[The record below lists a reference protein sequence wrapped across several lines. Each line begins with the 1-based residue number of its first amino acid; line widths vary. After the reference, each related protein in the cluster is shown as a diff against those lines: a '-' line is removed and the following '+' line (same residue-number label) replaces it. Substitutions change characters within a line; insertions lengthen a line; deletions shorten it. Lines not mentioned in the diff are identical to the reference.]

1 MISSLRKF
9 SSSIYAKILFGIIII
24 PFVFW
29 GMGSSFV
36 GGNKNIVLSIDK
48 EKYSTQ
54 DFVNFIRRFS
64 SPNQKITADQI
75 EEILTIYIGD
85 KLIEKEADYFKIKLS
100 DNSLGKLV
108 KNQKDFKRD
117 DEFSRI
123 EYEKFLLEKNIP
135 AVVFEASLSS
145 QEKKKQLFDFIGN
158 GITPSK
164 FLVNL
169 AYDKIN
175 QRRAIELINLND
187 IFKKQINFSE
197 YEIKTYFEENIKKYT
212 EIYKS
217 VKLLDLTPNNLVD
230 NNEFNDLFFKKI
242 DEIDDLIVSGE
253 KLDSIIEKFNL
264 VKPNSLKVNKLG
276 KDINLKNDKNIS
288 EGLAIKIFN
297 IDEYETT
304 TLIEDDNKY
313 FIVELFETESIQKN
327 INDDFVKKGILFNL
341 NKETKKKLTF
351 EIIAKINKNS
361 YQKFDFD
368 KLSREE
374 NVNISKI
381 YLKNINDNEILK
393 KEIVNQIYKFPEK
406 KIIVVN
412 DVNLSE
418 NYLIYIDKIDH
429 VTINEKSEEYQK
441 YLNFSKIKIVKDLYN
456 TYDSYL
462 NKTYKI
468 NINHQA
474 VNTVKNYYN

>member
-1 MISSLRKF
+1 
-9 SSSIYAKILFGIIII
+9 
-24 PFVFW
+24 
-29 GMGSSFV
+29 
-36 GGNKNIVLSIDK
+36 
-48 EKYSTQ
+48 
-54 DFVNFIRRFS
+54 
-64 SPNQKITADQI
+64 
-75 EEILTIYIGD
+75 
-85 KLIEKEADYFKIKLS
+85 
-100 DNSLGKLV
+100 
-108 KNQKDFKRD
+108 
-117 DEFSRI
+117 
-123 EYEKFLLEKNIP
+123 
-135 AVVFEASLSS
+135 
-145 QEKKKQLFDFIGN
+145 
-158 GITPSK
+158 
-164 FLVNL
+164 
-169 AYDKIN
+169 DKIN